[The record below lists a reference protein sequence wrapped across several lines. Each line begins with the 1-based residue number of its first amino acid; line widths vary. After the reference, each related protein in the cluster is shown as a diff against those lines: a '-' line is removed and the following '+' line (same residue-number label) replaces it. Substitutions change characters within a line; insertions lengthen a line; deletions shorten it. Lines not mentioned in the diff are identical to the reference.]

1 VLPYLLA
8 AGLAGLFG
16 AGLALGG
23 EAATFANSGLVAL
36 PFAGLGLLAHL
47 GQGRLWARIGAL
59 LWLVLL
65 LGVGAAALIGL
76 GAMSLGVTE
85 LDSAAMPL
93 AQLLGVTLL
102 VPAACLLGALAA
114 VGPVRR
120 RLARVLP
127 IDPASFVHAVA
138 LALIA
143 GLGLASF
150 VPLLV
155 TGAPAVLALLA
166 LDATGEMV
174 SEGTLRQNLYG
185 LIWLMPAALF
195 AVGFGVTRGP
205 RAALARLGLVRPT
218 RRQVGLA
225 LGLAFVMLG
234 AVMVLDSAIGH
245 LWAAMGWARTDGSAV
260 EKLMAYAFSPLGA
273 LVVGV
278 SAGLGEEVAVRGVL
292 QPRLGILLP
301 NLFFT
306 GMHALQY
313 NWDALIVV
321 FAAGIVLGV
330 LRQRTNTTT
339 AAITHGTYDA
349 LLFGLGAVGLST

>member
-1 VLPYLLA
+1 VLPYVLA
-8 AGLAGLFG
+8 ASLAGLFG

-23 EAATFANSGLVAL
+23 EAATFASSGLVAL

-47 GQGRLWARIGAL
+47 GQSRLWARIGAL

-65 LGVGAAALIGL
+65 LGVGAVALIGL
-76 GAMSLGVTE
+76 GAVSLGVTE
-85 LDSAAMPL
+85 LAPEAVPL
-93 AQLLGVTLL
+93 ARLLGVVLL

-127 IDPASFVHAVA
+127 IDPASFAHAVA
-138 LALIA
+138 LALVA

-150 VPLLV
+150 VPLVV
-155 TGAPAVLALLA
+155 TGSPSLLALLA
-166 LDATGEMV
+166 LDTTGELA
-174 SEGTLRQNLYG
+174 SGATLRQDLYG
-185 LIWLMPAALF
+185 LIWLMPAALV
-195 AVGFGVTRGP
+195 AVGLGVTRGP
-205 RAALARLGLVRPT
+205 RAALTRLGLVRPT
-218 RRQVGLA
+218 RGQVGLA
-225 LGLAFVMLG
+225 VGLAFAMLG
-234 AVMVLDSAIGH
+234 AVFVLDAVIGH
-245 LWAAMGWARTDGSAV
+245 LWASMGWARTDGRAI

-301 NLFFT
+301 NLLFT

-321 FAAGIVLGV
+321 FAAGVVLGV
-330 LRQRTNTTT
+330 LRRRTNTTT
-339 AAITHGTYDA
+339 AAVAHGTYDA
-349 LLFGLGAVGLST
+349 LLFGLSAAGLSA